1 MLQRDACLYRICQLR
16 EVRGGG
22 VEEDEPPL
30 FPVAGSPHPRLHW
43 PFLQSL
49 TSDVSRGGQMLRNQE
64 AWPLQGMKEGQEVR
78 EEGYDLKPG
87 PYRQG
92 LS

>member
-1 MLQRDACLYRICQLR
+1 
-16 EVRGGG
+16 
-22 VEEDEPPL
+22 
-30 FPVAGSPHPRLHW
+30 
-43 PFLQSL
+43 
-49 TSDVSRGGQMLRNQE
+49 MLRNQE